1 MRHISC
7 LLDFIAFTML
17 PLRATTELPPRVLLL
32 EVSTRSVDPLSPV
45 RSNIS
50 RPTSLPLTSHGYLAA
65 SGFPAD
71 VSNPV
76 NPSAANSASGTG
88 ASNTAA
94 ATSTA
99 AAGNAAAQSWNINAM
114 TVLAAGA
121 LGLGVVG
128 GAFGVLA

>member
-1 MRHISC
+1 
-7 LLDFIAFTML
+7 ML

-32 EVSTRSVDPLSPV
+32 EPSTRSVDLLSPV
-45 RSNIS
+45 RPNTLLFYSS
-50 RPTSLPLTSHGYLAA
+50 YDASLILTSHAYLIA

-76 NPSAANSASGTG
+76 NPSAANSAS
-88 ASNTAA
+88 ASGSSAA
-94 ATSTA
+94 ATSST
-99 AAGNAAAQSWNINAM
+99 AAGNAAAQSWNVNAM